1 MSDDLHIPVLLE
13 ETAAALAPK
22 KGDRYLDLT
31 AGYGGHA
38 AEVIKI
44 IGDEALATLVDR
56 DAFAVEHLKKKFPRA
71 RVIRSDFAAA
81 LEMLKEEAKFDIV
94 LADLGVS
101 SVQLD
106 HAERGFG
113 FQNDSELD
121 MRMDRSQELTAKDV
135 LNTYRQDDLV
145 RILRDYGD
153 EPRAKRIAALIIE
166 ARPLN
171 TTAQLEGLVKK
182 VYTGYSKK
190 NPATRTFQAIRIEVN
205 DEMGQL
211 RGALESI
218 TGVLE
223 QGARLGIITFHSLE
237 DGVVKK
243 FFKENSGKYDGIVKD
258 LKVLKSSDTIDSV
271 RNLRSRSAILR
282 SVKIKEERRAS
293 LWLLQFEKFH
303 EERNLLLTYNSSY

>member
-1 MSDDLHIPVLLE
+1 MIRLDWYNGGMSDDLHVPVLLD
-13 ETAAALAPK
+13 ETVGVLSPK

-44 IGDEALATLVDR
+44 IGDESLATLVDR
-56 DAFAVEHLKKKFPRA
+56 DAFAVEKLKKKFPKA
-71 RVIRSDFAAA
+71 RVIHSDFAGT
-81 LEMLKEEAKFDIV
+81 LELLIEEGERFDVV

-106 HAERGFG
+106 QAERGFG

-121 MRMDRSQELTAKDV
+121 MRMDRSQDLTAKEVVND
-135 LNTYRQDDLV
+135 YRKEDLV
-145 RILRDYGD
+145 RVLKEYSD
-153 EPRAKRIAALIIE
+153 EPRAGRIVDLIIDN
-166 ARPLN
+166 RPLES
-171 TTAQLEGLVKK
+171 TSQLELLLKR
-182 VYTGYSKK
+182 VYPGYSKK

-211 RGALESI
+211 RRALELIPS
-218 TGVLE
+218 VLGE
-223 QGARLGIITFHSLE
+223 GARLAIITFHSLE
-237 DGVVKK
+237 DGIVKK

-258 LKVLKSSDTIDSV
+258 LKALKSSDTIDSV

-282 SVKIKEERRAS
+282 SVIYENKHNIK
-293 LWLLQFEKFH
+293 
-303 EERNLLLTYNSSY
+303 

>member
-1 MSDDLHIPVLLE
+1 MPNAINNDLHTPVLLYD
-13 ETAAALAPK
+13 TLGHLAPK

-38 AEVIKI
+38 AEVIKKV
-44 IGDEALATLVDR
+44 GDESLATLVDR
-56 DAFAVEHLKKKFPRA
+56 DAFAVSKLKERFPRA
-71 RVIRSDFAAA
+71 RIIHADFAGA
-81 LEMLKEEAKFDIV
+81 LGILKNEGEKFDVV

-106 HAERGFG
+106 EAERGFG

-121 MRMDRSQELTAKDV
+121 MRMDQSQELSAKDV
-135 LNTYRQDDLV
+135 LNYYSVDRLE
-145 RILRDYGD
+145 RILKEYGD
-153 EPRAKRIAALIIE
+153 EPRAKRIAQLIKE

-171 TTAQLEGLVKK
+171 LTSELEALVKK

-211 RGALESI
+211 NRALSLIPE
-218 TGVLE
+218 VLE

-237 DGVVKK
+237 DGIVKK
-243 FFKENSGKYDGIVKD
+243 FFKENSGKYDGMVKD

-282 SVKIKEERRAS
+282 SVIYENK
-293 LWLLQFEKFH
+293 H
-303 EERNLLLTYNSSY
+303 N